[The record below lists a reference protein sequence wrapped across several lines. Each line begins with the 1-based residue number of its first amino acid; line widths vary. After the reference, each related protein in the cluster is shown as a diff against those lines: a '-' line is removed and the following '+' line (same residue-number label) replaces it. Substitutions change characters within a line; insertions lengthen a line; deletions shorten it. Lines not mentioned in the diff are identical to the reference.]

1 MTGGKKDAVQFEETT
16 GVVEMRIMGERAQMR
31 EFEAN
36 KLDDAT
42 LASNLASAAA
52 DAAGREELAARC
64 GSWQLL
70 LSGEETQS

>member
-1 MTGGKKDAVQFEETT
+1 MTL
-16 GVVEMRIMGERAQMR
+16 VE
-31 EFEAN
+31 EAN

-52 DAAGREELAARC
+52 DAAGREDLAARC
-64 GSWQLL
+64 GSRQLL